1 MEAVNY
7 NRMVNYHI
15 SVPDVNV
22 PIVESLFKKYN
33 VIVEPAHIVAEPME
47 DYTPNE
53 ETIKAIE
60 EGNKEYQEGK
70 LKAYTDID
78 ELFRDLANEW
88 H

>member
-1 MEAVNY
+1 MRTTNYKMMNY
-7 NRMVNYHI
+7 NVSIPEVDM
-15 SVPDVNV
+15 
-22 PIVESLFKKYN
+22 PIFESLFKKYN

-70 LKAYTDID
+70 LKAKETHTY
-78 ELFRDLANEW
+78 AYPS
-88 H
+88 

>member
-1 MEAVNY
+1 
-7 NRMVNYHI
+7 
-15 SVPDVNV
+15 
-22 PIVESLFKKYN
+22 
-33 VIVEPAHIVAEPME
+33 ME

-78 ELFRDLANEW
+78 ELFRDLANE
-88 H
+88 

>member
-1 MEAVNY
+1 MEAVSY

-53 ETIKAIE
+53 ETIKAIG

-70 LKAYTDID
+70 LKAYT
-78 ELFRDLANEW
+78 
-88 H
+88 

>member
-1 MEAVNY
+1 MEAVSY

-53 ETIKAIE
+53 
-60 EGNKEYQEGK
+60 
-70 LKAYTDID
+70 
-78 ELFRDLANEW
+78 
-88 H
+88 